1 MAHGIRS
8 SAGDVLRLAFISR
21 LLILTLIVLFRF
33 LFDPYDT
40 SAALNPPCHHLAG
53 TPPRRSPLL
62 WPRVAA
68 TIERSV
74 VWDSVYFVRIA
85 ECGYEYE
92 QTFAFLPLL
101 PAAASLLSRSVLAPL
116 VPVIGYRAVL
126 ALAGYA
132 VNNVAFIFAALYF
145 YRLSVLI
152 LKDSKAAFLAS
163 GLFCFNPASV
173 FYSSIYSES
182 LYALFSLGGI
192 YYVFSGS
199 NALAV
204 LLLAVSGSARS
215 NGALNAGYFMFL
227 TLLKVYEAVSQ
238 NRKIKAVKAI
248 VDGILYSVCIFIPYV
263 AFQAY
268 GYSNICKGGSLDEL
282 RPWCKARIPHLYAFL
297 QSHYW
302 YVHLPRITY
311 ISYARFLRYFQ
322 VKQFPNFLLASP
334 ILTLAV
340 CSISKYAKPLPQV
353 VQALVVR
360 QGNNPPFSDVTSTAK
375 DGISV
380 KNSKG
385 ASVVKQ
391 RRKENDDDV
400 QKNLK
405 PISQGI
411 VFKTNQGYYNVMV
424 LPFILHLGFLTFTAF
439 FVMHVQVSTR
449 FLSASPPIYWFA
461 SYTMLSP
468 DRNLAKWGYLT
479 SAYFI
484 AYILLGSLLFANFYP
499 FT

>member
-1 MAHGIRS
+1 MANGIRS
-8 SAGDVLRLAFISR
+8 SAGDILRLAFISR

-40 SAALNPPCHHLAG
+40 SGALNHPCHHLDG
-53 TPPRRSPLL
+53 TPPPRSPLL

-68 TIERSV
+68 AIEQSV

-101 PAAASLLSRSVLAPL
+101 PVATSLLSRSVLAPL
-116 VPVIGYRAVL
+116 VPVIGCRAVL
-126 ALAGYA
+126 ALAGY
-132 VNNVAFIFAALYF
+132 VINNVAFIFAALYF

-163 GLFCFNPASV
+163 VLFCFNPASV

-199 NALAV
+199 NTLAM

-215 NGALNAGYFMFL
+215 NGVLNAGYFMFL
-227 TLLKVYEAVSQ
+227 TLVKVYEAVSQ
-238 NRKIKAVKAI
+238 NRKIKVVKAI
-248 VDGILYSVCIFIPYV
+248 VDGTLYSICIFIPYV

-302 YVHLPRITY
+302 GVG
-311 ISYARFLRYFQ
+311 FLRYFQ
-322 VKQFPNFLLASP
+322 VKQLPNFLLASP

-340 CSISKYAKPLPQV
+340 CSISKYAKSLPQV

-360 QGNNPPFSDVTSTAK
+360 QGNNPPFSNVTSTAK
-375 DGISV
+375 DGISF

-385 ASVVKQ
+385 DSVVKQ
-391 RRKENDDDV
+391 RRRENADEV

-405 PISQGI
+405 PISQGTI
-411 VFKTNQGYYNVMV
+411 FKTNQGYYNIMV

-468 DRNLAKWGYLT
+468 DRNLAKWRYLIST
-479 SAYFI
+479 YFI
-484 AYILLGSLLFANFYP
+484 AYILLGALLFSNFYP

>member
-1 MAHGIRS
+1 MANGIRS
-8 SAGDVLRLAFISR
+8 SASDILRLAFISR
-21 LLILTLIVLFRF
+21 FLILTLIVLFRF

-53 TPPRRSPLL
+53 TPPPRSPLL

-68 TIERSV
+68 AIEQCV

-101 PAAASLLSRSVLAPL
+101 PAATSLLSRSVLAPL
-116 VPVIGYRAVL
+116 VPVIGCKAVL
-126 ALAGYA
+126 ALAGY
-132 VNNVAFIFAALYF
+132 VINNVAFIFAALYF

-152 LKDSKAAFLAS
+152 LKDYKAAFLAS
-163 GLFCFNPASV
+163 VLFCFNPASV

-199 NALAV
+199 NTLAM

-215 NGALNAGYFMFL
+215 NGTLNAGYFMFL
-227 TLLKVYEAVSQ
+227 TLVKVYEAGSQ

-248 VDGILYSVCIFIPYV
+248 VDGTLYSICIFIPYV

-302 YVHLPRITY
+302 GVG
-311 ISYARFLRYFQ
+311 FFRYFQ
-322 VKQFPNFLLASP
+322 VKQLPNFLLASP

-340 CSISKYAKPLPQV
+340 CSISKYAKSLPQV

-360 QGNNPPFSDVTSTAK
+360 QGNNPPFSDVTSTTSTAK
-375 DGISV
+375 DGISI

-385 ASVVKQ
+385 GSVVKQ
-391 RRKENDDDV
+391 RRKENGDEV
-400 QKNLK
+400 QKDLK
-405 PISQGI
+405 PISQGTI
-411 VFKTNQGYYNVMV
+411 FKTNQGYYNVMV

-468 DRNLAKWGYLT
+468 DRNLAKWGYLI

-484 AYILLGSLLFANFYP
+484 LYILLGSLLFSNFYP